1 MHTVGPNWQEGKDN
15 ENAYISM
22 RVHFRGSHDVCF
34 LKSVTST
41 QAKNKK
47 NMVIAIDL
55 SSTDEEAH
63 LGPLEFSSLVAQPQE
78 KFFCSLPHPSLQRQ
92 APQTGPHTPQFQSN
106 RKRAGGPNNSLL

>member
-41 QAKNKK
+41 RAKNKR
-47 NMVIAIDL
+47 
-55 SSTDEEAH
+55 TW
-63 LGPLEFSSLVAQPQE
+63 
-78 KFFCSLPHPSLQRQ
+78 
-92 APQTGPHTPQFQSN
+92 
-106 RKRAGGPNNSLL
+106 